1 MTNKTELY
9 SSFKTKKTTN
19 DNLKSFAAPI
29 DNEGAAI
36 VIDTPN
42 INAGVNAGGFFGT
55 YVDMEGSA
63 KTEAEL
69 IKKYREAAAYPECDM
84 AIEDIVNEAIS
95 DLENES
101 VVRIILDDID
111 VGIGLKKKMEAEF
124 KSVLK
129 LLDFKSN
136 AHSIFKRWYID
147 GRIYFHKIL
156 DTNNPAGGIQELR
169 YLDPRRMKKVVS
181 VEQQKDKRTGNIIF
195 GKKSEFFV
203 YTTVDQNAKSN
214 AYQFQGQNSTKGI
227 KIPVEEIA
235 YCTSGEI
242 DYDRNI
248 VMSFLHKALK
258 IVNQIRMMEDA
269 MVIYRMSRAA
279 ERRIFYVNTGNMP
292 KAQSEAHVND
302 LMNRY
307 RNKSVYDACLSM
319 DTRIPL
325 LDGRVLTLKE
335 MQTEHEAGK
344 EMWVYSC
351 DPITG
356 KFAPGLV
363 SSAGI
368 TKFDQNVMKLTL
380 DNGETI
386 TCTLDHKFPVW
397 NKGKVEARD
406 LIVGDSMIPFYTR
419 NEVIHGSKSPY
430 QQIFENAS
438 KKWKFTHREVST
450 WKDLQGIDNE
460 YVAFKD
466 ELNKNTVHHKDYNR
480 FNNLPTNLT
489 RMSRDDNFEYRNHK
503 ITNIEFLT
511 ETMDVGTLGIDKE
524 EIYHNYHTFALESG
538 IYTCNSTGEIR
549 DDRKFSAMIEDF
561 WIPRQDGSNS
571 TEIDTLEGGTNM
583 SDLGD
588 VAYFQKNLYKAL
600 NIPASRIGTD
610 GTMIN
615 FGRQSEVNRD
625 EIKFSKFVQ
634 RLRLKFQE
642 ILIDVLKTQLILKG
656 IFTAQDWESVVDDIV
671 LEFSQ
676 DSYYAETKE
685 SEIIRN
691 RVEILNEMQPLVGV
705 YFDRE
710 YVFKKILRLTDD
722 EISAMQEGI
731 SNDLALG
738 YGMGGMPV
746 PPPEEQDNN
755 IPDGNMPALPQQPQ
769 G

>member
-63 KTEAEL
+63 KTEADL

-307 RNKSVYDACLSM
+307 RNKSVYDS
-319 DTRIPL
+319 
-325 LDGRVLTLKE
+325 
-335 MQTEHEAGK
+335 
-344 EMWVYSC
+344 
-351 DPITG
+351 
-356 KFAPGLV
+356 
-363 SSAGI
+363 
-368 TKFDQNVMKLTL
+368 
-380 DNGETI
+380 
-386 TCTLDHKFPVW
+386 
-397 NKGKVEARD
+397 
-406 LIVGDSMIPFYTR
+406 
-419 NEVIHGSKSPY
+419 
-430 QQIFENAS
+430 
-438 KKWKFTHREVST
+438 
-450 WKDLQGIDNE
+450 
-460 YVAFKD
+460 
-466 ELNKNTVHHKDYNR
+466 
-480 FNNLPTNLT
+480 
-489 RMSRDDNFEYRNHK
+489 
-503 ITNIEFLT
+503 
-511 ETMDVGTLGIDKE
+511 
-524 EIYHNYHTFALESG
+524 
-538 IYTCNSTGEIR
+538 STGELR

-722 EISAMQEGI
+722 EIIAMQEGI